1 MKINILLLD
10 DDQFMQNFVSNLLSK
25 EHIVH
30 TFGTIRE
37 AKAFLKI
44 QAVNLIITDLNLINE
59 SGIDF
64 IKYLNQDIKFKNIPI
79 ITLSGED
86 SSSIK
91 VKVLEL
97 GVDDYI
103 VKPFSPSELI
113 IRVNN
118 TIKKYQKFFV
128 QPFHVQPKTEEVKL
142 PQPEKTHEIKKT
154 YNTSKRVFDIVGS
167 FVLIIMLTPLFILIG
182 VAIRLESRGPIFYIS
197 KRIGQQYSPI
207 PFLKFRSMKLNADH
221 LINELKGD
229 NKYNEALNK
238 HQEKVF
244 NKHFKHGDKGYSIC
258 EKELKLNKESST
270 FFKLEND
277 PRVTKVGAFI
287 RKTSLDEL
295 PQLFNVLLGHM
306 SLVGNRP
313 LPVYEAEMLTKDYS
327 IARFN
332 SPAGITGLW
341 QVSKS
346 QQPFMTE
353 KQRIDLDIEYAQ
365 KRTFRLDLNLLYRT
379 FPAMIQKEEA

>member
-1 MKINILLLD
+1 M
-10 DDQFMQNFVSNLLSK
+10 
-25 EHIVH
+25 
-30 TFGTIRE
+30 
-37 AKAFLKI
+37 
-44 QAVNLIITDLNLINE
+44 
-59 SGIDF
+59 
-64 IKYLNQDIKFKNIPI
+64 
-79 ITLSGED
+79 
-86 SSSIK
+86 
-91 VKVLEL
+91 
-97 GVDDYI
+97 
-103 VKPFSPSELI
+103 
-113 IRVNN
+113 
-118 TIKKYQKFFV
+118 
-128 QPFHVQPKTEEVKL
+128 PKSYK
-142 PQPEKTHEIKKT
+142 
-154 YNTSKRVFDIVGS
+154 TSKRVFDIVGS
-167 FVLIIMLTPLFILIG
+167 FLLIVMLTPLFIIIG
-182 VAIRLESRGPIFYIS
+182 LAIRLESKGPIFYIS

-221 LINELKGD
+221 LVDELKAD

-238 HQEKVF
+238 HQEKIF
-244 NKHFKHGDKGYSIC
+244 NKHYKHGDKGYSIC
-258 EKELKLNKESST
+258 EKELKLSKESST

-346 QQPFMTE
+346 EQPFMTE